1 MKPIDCFSDY
11 TNKIDDET
19 FTKMIDIILSNNNQE
34 TTAPKSDDDSI
45 LQWTE
50 NGQKIAGIMLTSLI
64 SCANFMT
71 NYNNYVNGEIDNH
84 LDQSTDTLN
93 ESKNN
98 YDKFIVHPH
107 DILLKDYGT
116 IEPITFIQFS
126 NMVNGIEERKTNIL
140 ALSHKSGSFNVR
152 VIEYTNNEKK
162 YKDSYKTGNIALY
175 FLSRSIKRLS
185 GKASVN
191 GKDIIAQF
199 NERLLT
205 YGYRIVK
212 GKIEGTIHRVTDND
226 ADKIARILR
235 KINNK
240 LHDCY

>member
-1 MKPIDCFSDY
+1 
-11 TNKIDDET
+11 
-19 FTKMIDIILSNNNQE
+19 
-34 TTAPKSDDDSI
+34 
-45 LQWTE
+45 
-50 NGQKIAGIMLTSLI
+50 
-64 SCANFMT
+64 
-71 NYNNYVNGEIDNH
+71 
-84 LDQSTDTLN
+84 
-93 ESKNN
+93 
-98 YDKFIVHPH
+98 
-107 DILLKDYGT
+107 
-116 IEPITFIQFS
+116 
-126 NMVNGIEERKTNIL
+126 MVNGIEEHKTNIL
-140 ALSHKSGSFNVR
+140 ALSHKSRSFNVR

-199 NERLLT
+199 NERLLK

-240 LHDCY
+240 LHDGY